1 MVSLVKCRIGAKEF
15 MNYDVVYISKQA
27 LILSLLLS
35 LPIVLVTSAVGLLFS
50 IFQALT
56 QIQDQT
62 LSFAIKLVFITM
74 VIYFTSDWIAAKIYG
89 FALMLYSTI

>member
-1 MVSLVKCRIGAKEF
+1 
-15 MNYDVVYISKQA
+15 MNYDVVYITKQA

-35 LPIVLVTSAVGLLFS
+35 LPVVLVASGVGLLFS

-62 LSFAIKLVFITM
+62 LSFAIKLVFVIGVLYMTTDWAASKIYQYALM
-74 VIYFTSDWIAAKIYG
+74 IYNSVIYH
-89 FALMLYSTI
+89 M